1 MAVFRV
7 EKNHSY
13 TVMANHHL
21 RDERLSL
28 KSKGLL
34 SLILSL
40 PDDWRISIE
49 GMTQFSSDGKDAI
62 RSAIRE
68 LTDAGYITRA
78 QTHSEAG
85 TFSGYDYL
93 VHETPVASPSSGFPT
108 MEKPTTG
115 NPTTENPTQ
124 RNTDILSTNIPP
136 IVPHEVDVGDYNPS
150 VSGAA
155 ADSPTPLS
163 AACGGIS
170 PRRGESALYTRE
182 PLGGGN
188 PSVSLAADTSP
199 DRGGKEGEKGEA
211 AEDDPLR
218 QPAAATSPGGRGKR
232 RGTAKKA
239 PDYRPDTF
247 ARFWAAYPRGE
258 DKQGAIAAWDELK
271 PDDATLQAMSRALV
285 RQKASEEWQRGI
297 GIPYAVR
304 WLRRRRWED
313 EIKAPAPPPERAGGD
328 LPVWN

>member
-49 GMTQFSSDGKDAI
+49 GMTQFSADGKDAI

-85 TFSGYDYL
+85 TFSGYDYI
-93 VHETPVASPSSGFPT
+93 VHETPAASPSSGFPT
-108 MEKPTTG
+108 MEKPTT
-115 NPTTENPTQ
+115 ENPTL
-124 RNTDILSTNIPP
+124 RNTERLSTILPP
-136 IVPHEVDVGDYNPS
+136 IVPHEGDVGNDNPS

-155 ADSPTPLS
+155 ADSSL
-163 AACGGIS
+163 C
-170 PRRGESALYTRE
+170 TRE

>member
-34 SLILSL
+34 SVILSL

-49 GMTQFSSDGKDAI
+49 GMTQFSADGKDAI

-85 TFSGYDYL
+85 TFSGYEYTI
-93 VHETPVASPSSGFPT
+93 HETPAASPSSGFPT
-108 MEKPTTG
+108 ME
-115 NPTTENPTQ
+115 NPTTENPTL
-124 RNTDILSTNIPP
+124 RNTERLSTNIPP
-136 IVPHEVDVGDYNPS
+136 VVPQSD
-150 VSGAA
+150 
-155 ADSPTPLS
+155 AD
-163 AACGGIS
+163 
-170 PRRGESALYTRE
+170 
-182 PLGGGN
+182 GGN

-199 DRGGKEGEKGEA
+199 VRGGKEGEKGEA
-211 AEDDPLR
+211 GE
-218 QPAAATSPGGRGKR
+218 GGDVSESDTPPKRKR
-232 RGTAKKA
+232 RATKSA

>member
-85 TFSGYDYL
+85 TFSGYDYI
-93 VHETPVASPSSGFPT
+93 VHETPAASPSSGFPT
-108 MEKPTTG
+108 MEKPTT
-115 NPTTENPTQ
+115 ENPTQ
-124 RNTDILSTNIPP
+124 RNTERLSTNIPP
-136 IVPHEVDVGDYNPS
+136 IVPQSD
-150 VSGAA
+150 
-155 ADSPTPLS
+155 AD
-163 AACGGIS
+163 
-170 PRRGESALYTRE
+170 
-182 PLGGGN
+182 GGN

-199 DRGGKEGEKGEA
+199 DRGGKEGEKGET

-313 EIKAPAPPPERAGGD
+313 EIKAPAPPPESAGGD

>member
-34 SLILSL
+34 SVILSL

-49 GMTQFSSDGKDAI
+49 GMTQFSADGKDAI

-68 LTDAGYITRA
+68 LTDTGYITRA

-85 TFSGYDYL
+85 KFSGYDYV
-93 VHETPVASPSSGFPT
+93 VHETPTASPSSGFPT
-108 MEKPTTG
+108 MEKPTT
-115 NPTTENPTQ
+115 ENPTL
-124 RNTDILSTNIPP
+124 RNTERLSIIPP
-136 IVPHEVDVGDYNPS
+136 IVPQSD
-150 VSGAA
+150 
-155 ADSPTPLS
+155 AD
-163 AACGGIS
+163 
-170 PRRGESALYTRE
+170 
-182 PLGGGN
+182 GGN

-199 DRGGKEGEKGEA
+199 VRGGNEGEKGEA
-211 AEDDPLR
+211 GE
-218 QPAAATSPGGRGKR
+218 GGDVSESDTPPKRKR
-232 RGTAKKA
+232 RATKSA

-313 EIKAPAPPPERAGGD
+313 EIKAPAPPPESAGGD

>member
-1 MAVFRV
+1 MAVYRV
-7 EKNHSY
+7 EKTHDY

-28 KSKGLL
+28 KAKGLL
-34 SLILSL
+34 SMLLSL
-40 PDDWRISIE
+40 PDDWEISIR
-49 GMTQFSSDGKDAI
+49 GLASIVTDGVGAVQTGI
-62 RSAIRE
+62 NE
-68 LTDAGYITRA
+68 LIEAGYIVRRRQHA
-78 QTHSEAG
+78 ESGAFAG
-85 TFSGYDYL
+85 FEYII
-93 VHETPVASPSSGFPT
+93 HEVPPC
-108 MEKPTTG
+108 
-115 NPTTENPTQ
+115 TENPYTANPYTGKPYTENPAQ
-124 RNTDILSTNIPP
+124 SSRDKLSTIPP
-136 IVPHEVDVGDYNPS
+136 IVPHEGDGNPS

-170 PRRGESALYTRE
+170 PRRGESALCTRE
-182 PLGGGN
+182 PQ
-188 PSVSLAADTSP
+188 S
-199 DRGGKEGEKGEA
+199 
-211 AEDDPLR
+211 AETPKR
-218 QPAAATSPGGRGKR
+218 KR
-232 RGTAKKA
+232 RATKSA

-271 PDDATLQAMSRALV
+271 PDDATLHAMSRALV
-285 RQKASEEWQRGI
+285 RQKASEEWHRGI

>member
-34 SLILSL
+34 SVILSL

-49 GMTQFSSDGKDAI
+49 GMTQFSADGKDAI

-85 TFSGYDYL
+85 TFSGYDYI

-108 MEKPTTG
+108 MEKPTT
-115 NPTTENPTQ
+115 ENPTL
-124 RNTDILSTNIPP
+124 RNTDRLSTNIPP
-136 IVPHEVDVGDYNPS
+136 IVPQSD
-150 VSGAA
+150 
-155 ADSPTPLS
+155 AD
-163 AACGGIS
+163 
-170 PRRGESALYTRE
+170 
-182 PLGGGN
+182 GGN

-199 DRGGKEGEKGEA
+199 DRGGKEGETGES
-211 AEDDPLR
+211 E
-218 QPAAATSPGGRGKR
+218 GGELPKRKR
-232 RGTAKKA
+232 RISTKSV
-239 PDYRPDTF
+239 PDYEPELF
-247 ARFWAAYPRGE
+247 ERFWAAYPRGE
-258 DKQGAIAAWDELK
+258 DRQGAVAEWDSLR
-271 PDDATLQAMSRALV
+271 PDRETMLAMSRALV
-285 RQKASEEWQRGI
+285 RQRASEEWQRGI

>member
-1 MAVFRV
+1 MAVYRV
-7 EKNHSY
+7 EKTHDY

-28 KSKGLL
+28 KAKGLL
-34 SLILSL
+34 SMLLSL
-40 PDDWRISIE
+40 PDDWEISIR
-49 GMTQFSSDGKDAI
+49 GLASIVTDGVGAVQTGI
-62 RSAIRE
+62 NE
-68 LTDAGYITRA
+68 LIEAGYIVRRRQHA
-78 QTHSEAG
+78 ESGAFAG
-85 TFSGYDYL
+85 FEYIIRE
-93 VHETPVASPSSGFPT
+93 VPPC
-108 MEKPTTG
+108 
-115 NPTTENPTQ
+115 TENPYTANPYTGKPYTENPAQ
-124 RNTDILSTNIPP
+124 SSKDKLSTIPP
-136 IVPHEVDVGDYNPS
+136 IVPHEGDVGDDNPS

-155 ADSPTPLS
+155 ADSPAPLS

-170 PRRGESALYTRE
+170 PRRGESALCTRE
-182 PLGGGN
+182 PQ
-188 PSVSLAADTSP
+188 S
-199 DRGGKEGEKGEA
+199 
-211 AEDDPLR
+211 AETPKR
-218 QPAAATSPGGRGKR
+218 KR
-232 RGTAKKA
+232 RATKSA

-313 EIKAPAPPPERAGGD
+313 EIKAPAAPPESAGGD

>member
-49 GMTQFSSDGKDAI
+49 GMTQFSADGKDAI

-85 TFSGYDYL
+85 TFSGYDYI
-93 VHETPVASPSSGFPT
+93 VHETPTASPSSGFPT
-108 MEKPTTG
+108 MEKPTMG

-124 RNTDILSTNIPP
+124 RNTDRLSTILPP
-136 IVPHEVDVGDYNPS
+136 IVPHEGDVGDDNPS

-155 ADSPTPLS
+155 ADSP
-163 AACGGIS
+163 
-170 PRRGESALYTRE
+170 LYTRE

-199 DRGGKEGEKGEA
+199 VRGGKGEENGEA
-211 AEDDPLR
+211 
-218 QPAAATSPGGRGKR
+218 GGGEPPKRKR
-232 RGTAKKA
+232 RRSTKSV
-239 PDYRPDTF
+239 PDYEPELF
-247 ARFWAAYPRGE
+247 ERFWAAYPRGE
-258 DKQGAIAAWDELK
+258 DRQGAVAEWDSLR
-271 PDDATLQAMSRALV
+271 PDHETMLAMSRALV

>member
-85 TFSGYDYL
+85 TFSGYDYI
-93 VHETPVASPSSGFPT
+93 VHETPAASPSSGFPT
-108 MEKPTTG
+108 MENPTME
-115 NPTTENPTQ
+115 NPTTENPTL
-124 RNTDILSTNIPP
+124 RNTEELSTIIPP
-136 IVPHEVDVGDYNPS
+136 VVPHEGDGNPSVSGAAADSSLYTREPLGGGNPS

-170 PRRGESALYTRE
+170 PRRGESALCTRE
-182 PLGGGN
+182 PQ
-188 PSVSLAADTSP
+188 S
-199 DRGGKEGEKGEA
+199 
-211 AEDDPLR
+211 AETPKR
-218 QPAAATSPGGRGKR
+218 KR
-232 RGTAKKA
+232 RATKSA

>member
-49 GMTQFSSDGKDAI
+49 GMTQFSADGKDAI

-93 VHETPVASPSSGFPT
+93 VHETPAASPSSGFPT
-108 MEKPTTG
+108 MEKPTT
-115 NPTTENPTQ
+115 ENPTQ
-124 RNTDILSTNIPP
+124 RNTDKLSTNIPP
-136 IVPHEVDVGDYNPS
+136 IVPHEGDVGDDNPS

-170 PRRGESALYTRE
+170 PRRGESALCTRE
-182 PLGGGN
+182 PQ
-188 PSVSLAADTSP
+188 S
-199 DRGGKEGEKGEA
+199 
-211 AEDDPLR
+211 AETPKR
-218 QPAAATSPGGRGKR
+218 KR
-232 RGTAKKA
+232 RATKSA

>member
-49 GMTQFSSDGKDAI
+49 GMTQFSADGKDAI

-85 TFSGYDYL
+85 TFSGYDYI

-108 MEKPTTG
+108 MEKPTT
-115 NPTTENPTQ
+115 ENPTL
-124 RNTDILSTNIPP
+124 RNTDRLSTIPP
-136 IVPHEVDVGDYNPS
+136 IVPQSD
-150 VSGAA
+150 
-155 ADSPTPLS
+155 AD
-163 AACGGIS
+163 GG
-170 PRRGESALYTRE
+170 T
-182 PLGGGN
+182 

-199 DRGGKEGEKGEA
+199 VRGGKEGERGEA
-211 AEDDPLR
+211 GE
-218 QPAAATSPGGRGKR
+218 GGDVSESDTPPKRKR
-232 RGTAKKA
+232 RRSTKSV
-239 PDYRPDTF
+239 PDYEPELF
-247 ARFWAAYPRGE
+247 ERFWAAYPRGE
-258 DKQGAIAAWDELK
+258 DRQGAVAEWDSLR
-271 PDDATLQAMSRALV
+271 PDRETILAMSRALV

-313 EIKAPAPPPERAGGD
+313 EIKAPAPPPERSGGE
-328 LPVWN
+328 LPVWT

>member
-28 KSKGLL
+28 KSKGML

-85 TFSGYDYL
+85 TFSGYDYI

-108 MEKPTTG
+108 MEKPTT
-115 NPTTENPTQ
+115 ENPTL
-124 RNTDILSTNIPP
+124 RNTEELSTIPP
-136 IVPHEVDVGDYNPS
+136 IVPQSD
-150 VSGAA
+150 
-155 ADSPTPLS
+155 AD
-163 AACGGIS
+163 
-170 PRRGESALYTRE
+170 
-182 PLGGGN
+182 GGN

-199 DRGGKEGEKGEA
+199 VRGGKGREKGEA
-211 AEDDPLR
+211 RE
-218 QPAAATSPGGRGKR
+218 GGDVSELDTPPKRKR
-232 RGTAKKA
+232 RATKSA

-313 EIKAPAPPPERAGGD
+313 EIKSPAPPPERAGGD

>member
-85 TFSGYDYL
+85 TFSGYDYI

-108 MEKPTTG
+108 ME
-115 NPTTENPTQ
+115 NPTTENPTTENPTL
-124 RNTDILSTNIPP
+124 RNTDRLSTDIPP
-136 IVPHEVDVGDYNPS
+136 IVPQSD
-150 VSGAA
+150 
-155 ADSPTPLS
+155 AD
-163 AACGGIS
+163 
-170 PRRGESALYTRE
+170 
-182 PLGGGN
+182 GGN

-199 DRGGKEGEKGEA
+199 VRGGKEGEKGEA
-211 AEDDPLR
+211 GEDGDVSESDTPPKR
-218 QPAAATSPGGRGKR
+218 KR
-232 RGTAKKA
+232 RRSTKSV
-239 PDYRPDTF
+239 PDYEPELF
-247 ARFWAAYPRGE
+247 ERFWAAYPRGE
-258 DKQGAIAAWDELK
+258 DRQGAVAEWDSLR
-271 PDDATLQAMSRALV
+271 PDRETMLAMSRALV

-313 EIKAPAPPPERAGGD
+313 EIKAPAPPPERSGGE
-328 LPVWN
+328 LPVWT

>member
-85 TFSGYDYL
+85 KFSGYDYV
-93 VHETPVASPSSGFPT
+93 VHETPTASPSSGFPT

-115 NPTTENPTQ
+115 NPTTENPTL
-124 RNTDILSTNIPP
+124 RNTERLSTNIPP
-136 IVPHEVDVGDYNPS
+136 VVPQSD
-150 VSGAA
+150 
-155 ADSPTPLS
+155 AD
-163 AACGGIS
+163 
-170 PRRGESALYTRE
+170 
-182 PLGGGN
+182 GGN

-199 DRGGKEGEKGEA
+199 VRGGTEGETGEA
-211 AEDDPLR
+211 GGGGDDNPSVSG
-218 QPAAATSPGGRGKR
+218 AAADSSLCTREPQSAETPKRKR
-232 RGTAKKA
+232 RATKSA

>member
-34 SLILSL
+34 SVILSL

-49 GMTQFSSDGKDAI
+49 GMTQFSADGKDAI

-68 LTDAGYITRA
+68 LTDTGYITRA

-85 TFSGYDYL
+85 KFSGYDYV
-93 VHETPVASPSSGFPT
+93 VHETPTASPSSGFPT
-108 MEKPTTG
+108 MEKPTT
-115 NPTTENPTQ
+115 ENPTL
-124 RNTDILSTNIPP
+124 RNTERLSTNIPP
-136 IVPHEVDVGDYNPS
+136 VVPQSD
-150 VSGAA
+150 
-155 ADSPTPLS
+155 AD
-163 AACGGIS
+163 
-170 PRRGESALYTRE
+170 
-182 PLGGGN
+182 GGN

-199 DRGGKEGEKGEA
+199 VRGGKEGEKGEA
-211 AEDDPLR
+211 GE
-218 QPAAATSPGGRGKR
+218 GGDVSESDTPPKRKR
-232 RGTAKKA
+232 RATKRA

-313 EIKAPAPPPERAGGD
+313 EIKAPAPPPESTGGD

>member
-85 TFSGYDYL
+85 TFSGYDYV
-93 VHETPVASPSSGFPT
+93 VHETPAASPSSGFPT
-108 MEKPTTG
+108 MENPTME
-115 NPTTENPTQ
+115 NPTTENPTTENPTL
-124 RNTDILSTNIPP
+124 RNTDRLSTDIPP
-136 IVPHEVDVGDYNPS
+136 IVPQS
-150 VSGAA
+150 A
-155 ADSPTPLS
+155 AD
-163 AACGGIS
+163 
-170 PRRGESALYTRE
+170 
-182 PLGGGN
+182 GGN

-199 DRGGKEGEKGEA
+199 VRGGKEGETGEA
-211 AEDDPLR
+211 GE
-218 QPAAATSPGGRGKR
+218 GGDVSESDTPPKRKR
-232 RGTAKKA
+232 RATKSA

-313 EIKAPAPPPERAGGD
+313 EIKAPAPPPESAGGD

>member
-34 SLILSL
+34 SVILSL

-49 GMTQFSSDGKDAI
+49 GMTQFSADGKDAI

-68 LTDAGYITRA
+68 LTDTGYITRA

-85 TFSGYDYL
+85 KFSGYDYV
-93 VHETPVASPSSGFPT
+93 VHETPTASPSSGFPT
-108 MEKPTTG
+108 MEKPTT
-115 NPTTENPTQ
+115 ENPTL
-124 RNTDILSTNIPP
+124 RNTERLSTNIPHV
-136 IVPHEVDVGDYNPS
+136 VPQSD
-150 VSGAA
+150 
-155 ADSPTPLS
+155 AD
-163 AACGGIS
+163 
-170 PRRGESALYTRE
+170 
-182 PLGGGN
+182 GGN

-199 DRGGKEGEKGEA
+199 VRGGKEGEKGEA
-211 AEDDPLR
+211 GE
-218 QPAAATSPGGRGKR
+218 GGDVSKSDTPPKRKR
-232 RGTAKKA
+232 RATKSA

-313 EIKAPAPPPERAGGD
+313 EIKAPAPPPESAGGD

>member
-13 TVMANHHL
+13 TVMANHHH

-49 GMTQFSSDGKDAI
+49 GMTQFSADGKDAI

-85 TFSGYDYL
+85 TFSGYDYV

-108 MEKPTTG
+108 MEKPTT
-115 NPTTENPTQ
+115 ENPTL
-124 RNTDILSTNIPP
+124 RNTDRLSTNIPP
-136 IVPHEVDVGDYNPS
+136 IVPHEGDVGNDNPS

-155 ADSPTPLS
+155 A
-163 AACGGIS
+163 
-170 PRRGESALYTRE
+170 ES
-182 PLGGGN
+182 
-188 PSVSLAADTSP
+188 SL
-199 DRGGKEGEKGEA
+199 
-211 AEDDPLR
+211 
-218 QPAAATSPGGRGKR
+218 
-232 RGTAKKA
+232 
-239 PDYRPDTF
+239 
-247 ARFWAAYPRGE
+247 
-258 DKQGAIAAWDELK
+258 
-271 PDDATLQAMSRALV
+271 
-285 RQKASEEWQRGI
+285 
-297 GIPYAVR
+297 
-304 WLRRRRWED
+304 
-313 EIKAPAPPPERAGGD
+313 
-328 LPVWN
+328 

>member
-85 TFSGYDYL
+85 TFSGYDYI
-93 VHETPVASPSSGFPT
+93 VHETPAVSPSSGFPT
-108 MEKPTTG
+108 MEKPTTE
-115 NPTTENPTQ
+115 NPTTENPTL
-124 RNTDILSTNIPP
+124 RNTEELSTIPP
-136 IVPHEVDVGDYNPS
+136 IVPHEGD
-150 VSGAA
+150 GG
-155 ADSPTPLS
+155 PL
-163 AACGGIS
+163 
-170 PRRGESALYTRE
+170 P
-182 PLGGGN
+182 
-188 PSVSLAADTSP
+188 
-199 DRGGKEGEKGEA
+199 EGEER
-211 AEDDPLR
+211 E
-218 QPAAATSPGGRGKR
+218 GGDVSESNTPPKRKR
-232 RGTAKKA
+232 RATKSA

-247 ARFWAAYPRGE
+247 SRFWAAYPRGE

-313 EIKAPAPPPERAGGD
+313 EIKAPAPPPESAGGD

>member
-1 MAVFRV
+1 MAVYRV
-7 EKNHSY
+7 EKTHDY

-28 KSKGLL
+28 KAKGLL
-34 SLILSL
+34 SMLLSL
-40 PDDWRISIE
+40 PDDWEISIR
-49 GMTQFSSDGKDAI
+49 GLASIVTDGVGAVQTGI
-62 RSAIRE
+62 NE
-68 LTDAGYITRA
+68 LIEAGYIVRRRQHA
-78 QTHSEAG
+78 ESGAFAG
-85 TFSGYDYL
+85 FEYII
-93 VHETPVASPSSGFPT
+93 HEVPPC
-108 MEKPTTG
+108 
-115 NPTTENPTQ
+115 TENPYTANPYTGKPYTENPAQ
-124 RNTDILSTNIPP
+124 SSKDKLSTVPP
-136 IVPHEVDVGDYNPS
+136 IVPHEGDVGDDNPS

-170 PRRGESALYTRE
+170 PRRGESALCTRE

-199 DRGGKEGEKGEA
+199 VRGGKEGETGEA
-211 AEDDPLR
+211 QSGEPPKR
-218 QPAAATSPGGRGKR
+218 KR
-232 RGTAKKA
+232 RATKSA

-258 DKQGAIAAWDELK
+258 DKQGAIAAWDEIK

-313 EIKAPAPPPERAGGD
+313 EIKAPAPPPESAGGD

>member
-49 GMTQFSSDGKDAI
+49 GMTQFSADGKDAI

-85 TFSGYDYL
+85 TFSGYDYI
-93 VHETPVASPSSGFPT
+93 VHETPAASPSSGFPT
-108 MEKPTTG
+108 MEKPTT
-115 NPTTENPTQ
+115 ENPTL
-124 RNTDILSTNIPP
+124 RNTEELSTILPP
-136 IVPHEVDVGDYNPS
+136 IVPHEGD
-150 VSGAA
+150 G
-155 ADSPTPLS
+155 
-163 AACGGIS
+163 
-170 PRRGESALYTRE
+170 
-182 PLGGGN
+182 
-188 PSVSLAADTSP
+188 
-199 DRGGKEGEKGEA
+199 
-211 AEDDPLR
+211 DPLR
-218 QPAAATSPGGRGKR
+218 HGFAVPPLPEGEAREGEAGERGDVSESDTPPKRKR
-232 RGTAKKA
+232 RATKSA

-285 RQKASEEWQRGI
+285 RQRASEEWQRGI

-313 EIKAPAPPPERAGGD
+313 EIKAPAPPERSGGD

>member
-49 GMTQFSSDGKDAI
+49 GMTQFSADGKDAI

-85 TFSGYDYL
+85 TFSGYDYI
-93 VHETPVASPSSGFPT
+93 VHETPAASPSSGFPT
-108 MEKPTTG
+108 MENPTTG

-124 RNTDILSTNIPP
+124 RNTEELSTIIPP
-136 IVPHEVDVGDYNPS
+136 VVPHEGDGTPPSAALTPPLLGEAGGGGDADGGNPS
-150 VSGAA
+150 VSLA
-155 ADSPTPLS
+155 
-163 AACGGIS
+163 
-170 PRRGESALYTRE
+170 
-182 PLGGGN
+182 N

-199 DRGGKEGEKGEA
+199 VRGGKGGENGEAREGEDVSKL
-211 AEDDPLR
+211 DTPPKR
-218 QPAAATSPGGRGKR
+218 KR
-232 RGTAKKA
+232 RATKSA

-313 EIKAPAPPPERAGGD
+313 EIKAPAPPPEERRGD
-328 LPVWN
+328 LPVWT

>member
-49 GMTQFSSDGKDAI
+49 SMTQFSSDGKDAI

-85 TFSGYDYL
+85 TFSGYDYI

-108 MEKPTTG
+108 MEKPTTEK
-115 NPTTENPTQ
+115 PTTENPTL
-124 RNTDILSTNIPP
+124 RNTERLSTDIPP
-136 IVPHEVDVGDYNPS
+136 IVPQSD
-150 VSGAA
+150 
-155 ADSPTPLS
+155 AD
-163 AACGGIS
+163 
-170 PRRGESALYTRE
+170 
-182 PLGGGN
+182 GGN

-199 DRGGKEGEKGEA
+199 VRGGKEGEKGEA
-211 AEDDPLR
+211 GE
-218 QPAAATSPGGRGKR
+218 GGDVSESDTPPKRKR
-232 RGTAKKA
+232 RAAKSA

-258 DKQGAIAAWDELK
+258 DKQGAITAWDELK

>member
-1 MAVFRV
+1 MAVYRV
-7 EKNHSY
+7 EKTHDY

-28 KSKGLL
+28 KAKGLL
-34 SLILSL
+34 SMLLSL
-40 PDDWRISIE
+40 PDDWEISIR
-49 GMTQFSSDGKDAI
+49 GLASIVTDGVGAVQTGI
-62 RSAIRE
+62 NE
-68 LTDAGYITRA
+68 LIEAGYIVRRRQHADTGA
-78 QTHSEAG
+78 FAG
-85 TFSGYDYL
+85 FEYII
-93 VHETPVASPSSGFPT
+93 HEVPPC
-108 MEKPTTG
+108 
-115 NPTTENPTQ
+115 TENPYTANPYTGKPYTENPAQ
-124 RNTDILSTNIPP
+124 SSKDKLSTIPP
-136 IVPHEVDVGDYNPS
+136 IVPHEGDVGDDNPS

-155 ADSPTPLS
+155 ADSSL
-163 AACGGIS
+163 C
-170 PRRGESALYTRE
+170 TRE
-182 PLGGGN
+182 PQ
-188 PSVSLAADTSP
+188 S
-199 DRGGKEGEKGEA
+199 GEPPK
-211 AEDDPLR
+211 R
-218 QPAAATSPGGRGKR
+218 KR
-232 RGTAKKA
+232 RATKSA

-313 EIKAPAPPPERAGGD
+313 EIKAPAPQPEMAGGD

>member
-49 GMTQFSSDGKDAI
+49 GMTQFSADGKDAI

-85 TFSGYDYL
+85 TFSGYDYI
-93 VHETPVASPSSGFPT
+93 VHETPAASPSSGFPT
-108 MEKPTTG
+108 MEKPTTENPTTE

-124 RNTDILSTNIPP
+124 RNTEELSTILPP
-136 IVPHEVDVGDYNPS
+136 IVPQSD
-150 VSGAA
+150 
-155 ADSPTPLS
+155 AD
-163 AACGGIS
+163 
-170 PRRGESALYTRE
+170 
-182 PLGGGN
+182 GGN

-199 DRGGKEGEKGEA
+199 VRGGTEGETGEA

-271 PDDATLQAMSRALV
+271 PDDATLQAMSR
-285 RQKASEEWQRGI
+285 RASI
-297 GIPYAVR
+297 SI
-304 WLRRRRWED
+304 
-313 EIKAPAPPPERAGGD
+313 
-328 LPVWN
+328 

>member
-34 SLILSL
+34 SVILSL

-49 GMTQFSSDGKDAI
+49 GMTQFSADGKDAI

-85 TFSGYDYL
+85 TFSGYDYV
-93 VHETPVASPSSGFPT
+93 VHETPAASPSSGFPT
-108 MEKPTTG
+108 MEKPTTE
-115 NPTTENPTQ
+115 NPTTENPTL
-124 RNTDILSTNIPP
+124 RNTERLSTIPP
-136 IVPHEVDVGDYNPS
+136 IVPHEGDGNPS

-155 ADSPTPLS
+155 ADSSL
-163 AACGGIS
+163 C
-170 PRRGESALYTRE
+170 TRE
-182 PLGGGN
+182 PQSSET
-188 PSVSLAADTSP
+188 PK
-199 DRGGKEGEKGEA
+199 R
-211 AEDDPLR
+211 
-218 QPAAATSPGGRGKR
+218 KR
-232 RGTAKKA
+232 RRSNKA
-239 PDYRPDTF
+239 VPDYKPELF
-247 ARFWAAYPRGE
+247 ERFWAAYPRGE
-258 DKQGAIAAWDELK
+258 DRQGAVAEWDSLR
-271 PDDATLQAMSRALV
+271 PDHETMLAMSRALV

-313 EIKAPAPPPERAGGD
+313 EIKAPAPPESAGGD

>member
-85 TFSGYDYL
+85 TFSGYDYI

-108 MEKPTTG
+108 MEKPTT
-115 NPTTENPTQ
+115 ENPTL
-124 RNTDILSTNIPP
+124 RNTERLNTILPP
-136 IVPHEVDVGDYNPS
+136 IVPKSDAED
-150 VSGAA
+150 A
-155 ADSPTPLS
+155 
-163 AACGGIS
+163 
-170 PRRGESALYTRE
+170 
-182 PLGGGN
+182 N

-199 DRGGKEGEKGEA
+199 VRGGKEGEKGET

-285 RQKASEEWQRGI
+285 RQRASEEWQRGI

>member
-1 MAVFRV
+1 MAVYRV
-7 EKNHSY
+7 EKTHDY

-28 KSKGLL
+28 KAKGLL
-34 SLILSL
+34 SMLLSL
-40 PDDWRISIE
+40 PDDWEISIR
-49 GMTQFSSDGKDAI
+49 GLASIVTDGVGAVQTGI
-62 RSAIRE
+62 NE
-68 LTDAGYITRA
+68 LIEAGYIVRRRQHA
-78 QTHSEAG
+78 ESGAFAG
-85 TFSGYDYL
+85 FEYII
-93 VHETPVASPSSGFPT
+93 HEVPPC
-108 MEKPTTG
+108 
-115 NPTTENPTQ
+115 TENPYTANPYMGKPYTENPAQ
-124 RNTDILSTNIPP
+124 SSKDKLSTIPP
-136 IVPHEVDVGDYNPS
+136 IVPHEGDVGDDNPS

-155 ADSPTPLS
+155 ADSSL
-163 AACGGIS
+163 C
-170 PRRGESALYTRE
+170 TRE
-182 PLGGGN
+182 PQ
-188 PSVSLAADTSP
+188 S
-199 DRGGKEGEKGEA
+199 
-211 AEDDPLR
+211 AETPKR
-218 QPAAATSPGGRGKR
+218 KR
-232 RGTAKKA
+232 RATKSA

>member
-40 PDDWRISIE
+40 PDDWRISID
-49 GMTQFSSDGKDAI
+49 GMTQFSADGKDAI

-85 TFSGYDYL
+85 TFSGYDYI
-93 VHETPVASPSSGFPT
+93 VHESPVASPSSGFPT
-108 MEKPTTG
+108 MEKPTTE
-115 NPTTENPTQ
+115 NPTTENPPL
-124 RNTDILSTNIPP
+124 RNTDRLSTIPP
-136 IVPHEVDVGDYNPS
+136 IVPHEGK
-150 VSGAA
+150 
-155 ADSPTPLS
+155 DSL
-163 AACGGIS
+163 
-170 PRRGESALYTRE
+170 
-182 PLGGGN
+182 
-188 PSVSLAADTSP
+188 SLAALDSSL
-199 DRGGKEGEKGEA
+199 GEGADEA
-211 AEDDPLR
+211 KPKR
-218 QPAAATSPGGRGKR
+218 KR
-232 RGTAKKA
+232 RRSSKSV
-239 PDYRPDTF
+239 PDYEPELF
-247 ARFWAAYPRGE
+247 ERFWAAYPRGE

-313 EIKAPAPPPERAGGD
+313 EIKAPAPPPERAGGE
-328 LPVWN
+328 LPVWT

>member
-49 GMTQFSSDGKDAI
+49 GMTQFSADGKDAI

-85 TFSGYDYL
+85 TFSGYDYI

-108 MEKPTTG
+108 MENPTTG
-115 NPTTENPTQ
+115 NPTTENPTL
-124 RNTDILSTNIPP
+124 RNTDRLSTIPP
-136 IVPHEVDVGDYNPS
+136 IVPQSD
-150 VSGAA
+150 
-155 ADSPTPLS
+155 AD
-163 AACGGIS
+163 
-170 PRRGESALYTRE
+170 
-182 PLGGGN
+182 GGN

-199 DRGGKEGEKGEA
+199 VRGGKEGETGEA
-211 AEDDPLR
+211 E
-218 QPAAATSPGGRGKR
+218 GGELPKRKR
-232 RGTAKKA
+232 RRSTKSV
-239 PDYRPDTF
+239 PDYEPELF
-247 ARFWAAYPRGE
+247 ERFWAAYPRGE
-258 DKQGAIAAWDELK
+258 DRQGAVAEWDSLR
-271 PDDATLQAMSRALV
+271 PDHETMLAMSRALV

-313 EIKAPAPPPERAGGD
+313 EIKAPAPPPESAGGD

>member
-34 SLILSL
+34 SVILSL

-49 GMTQFSSDGKDAI
+49 GMTQFSADGKDAI

-85 TFSGYDYL
+85 TFSGYDYI
-93 VHETPVASPSSGFPT
+93 VHETPAASPSSGFPT
-108 MEKPTTG
+108 MEKPTTEK
-115 NPTTENPTQ
+115 PTTENPTL
-124 RNTDILSTNIPP
+124 RNTEELSTIPP
-136 IVPHEVDVGDYNPS
+136 IVPHEVDE
-150 VSGAA
+150 
-155 ADSPTPLS
+155 TPPS
-163 AACGGIS
+163 AALTP
-170 PRRGESALYTRE
+170 PRS
-182 PLGGGN
+182 
-188 PSVSLAADTSP
+188 
-199 DRGGKEGEKGEA
+199 GEA
-211 AEDDPLR
+211 QSGEP
-218 QPAAATSPGGRGKR
+218 PKR
-232 RGTAKKA
+232 TRRRSSKSV
-239 PDYRPDTF
+239 PDYEPELF
-247 ARFWAAYPRGE
+247 ERFWAAYPRGE
-258 DKQGAIAAWDELK
+258 DRQGAVAEWDSLR
-271 PDDATLQAMSRALV
+271 PDHETMLAMSRALV

-313 EIKAPAPPPERAGGD
+313 EIKAPAPPPESAGGD

>member
-34 SLILSL
+34 SVILSL

-49 GMTQFSSDGKDAI
+49 GMTQFSADGKDAI

-68 LTDAGYITRA
+68 LTDTGYITRA

-85 TFSGYDYL
+85 KFSGYDYV
-93 VHETPVASPSSGFPT
+93 VHETPTASPSSGFPT
-108 MEKPTTG
+108 MEKPTT
-115 NPTTENPTQ
+115 ENPTL
-124 RNTDILSTNIPP
+124 RNTERLSTNIPP
-136 IVPHEVDVGDYNPS
+136 VVPQSD
-150 VSGAA
+150 
-155 ADSPTPLS
+155 AD
-163 AACGGIS
+163 
-170 PRRGESALYTRE
+170 
-182 PLGGGN
+182 GGN

-199 DRGGKEGEKGEA
+199 VRGGKEGETGETG
-211 AEDDPLR
+211 EGGDVPES
-218 QPAAATSPGGRGKR
+218 ATPPKRKR
-232 RGTAKKA
+232 RATKSA

-313 EIKAPAPPPERAGGD
+313 EIKAPAPPERAGGE